1 VAVLS
6 NSHASTGNGDNARHF
21 SAARATP
28 IPSAVPSPES
38 LLALVGLAGILF
50 ISTNID
56 DVVLLVAFLANPKFR
71 TREVVAGQIAGI
83 GLLYAAS
90 VAASRVSLA
99 VAPEHVAWLGLVPI
113 ALGVKELAGQLRDDG
128 NEDERDAATKAA
140 SGAPDGTLA
149 RALAVAAVTIAN
161 GGDNLGV
168 YIPVFA
174 VRSMADVVAIG
185 VVFVVM
191 TAALCAAGH
200 WLVNHSAFS
209 TGLRRYAGRSVP
221 FVLIAIGVWILI
233 EPRLG

>member
-1 VAVLS
+1 VFS
-6 NSHASTGNGDNARHF
+6 NSHASIGPGHNARHF
-21 SAARATP
+21 PQATP
-28 IPSAVPSPES
+28 SSTTSAVPSPES
-38 LLALVGLAGILF
+38 LLALVGLAGVLF

-56 DVVLLVAFLANPKFR
+56 DVALIVAFLANPKFR
-71 TREVVAGQIAGI
+71 TREVVAGQLAGI

-99 VAPEHVAWLGLVPI
+99 LAPEHVAWLGLVPI
-113 ALGVKELAGQLRDDG
+113 AIGLKELAEAFRGGDD
-128 NEDERDAATKAA
+128 EERDATKVTARGE
-140 SGAPDGTLA
+140 SVGAFA
-149 RALAVAAVTIAN
+149 RAVVVTAVTIAN

-174 VRSMADVVAIG
+174 VRGMEDVAAIG

-191 TAALCAAGH
+191 TIALCAAGH

>member
-1 VAVLS
+1 MAIM
-6 NSHASTGNGDNARHF
+6 
-21 SAARATP
+21 RATFPRPKPLP
-28 IPSAVPSPES
+28 IPSAVSSPET

-83 GLLYAAS
+83 GLLYVAS

-113 ALGVKELAGQLRDDG
+113 ALGVKELVEQLRDGDD
-128 NEDERDAATKAA
+128 DEQDAIRKAATGSPA
-140 SGAPDGTLA
+140 GALA
-149 RALAVAAVTIAN
+149 RALAVAGVTIAN

-174 VRSMADVVAIG
+174 VRNMADVAAIG
-185 VVFVVM
+185 VVFAVM
-191 TAALCAAGH
+191 TIALCAAGH

-233 EPRLG
+233 EPRLGQERSE

>member
-1 VAVLS
+1 M
-6 NSHASTGNGDNARHF
+6 
-21 SAARATP
+21 RATFP
-28 IPSAVPSPES
+28 SPRHRALPSAVPSPES

-56 DVVLLVAFLANPKFR
+56 EVVLLVAFLSNPRFR
-71 TREVVAGQIAGI
+71 TREVVAGLLAGI

-113 ALGVKELAGQLRDDG
+113 AIGLKELVEVFRGGDD
-128 NEDERDAATKAA
+128 EEQEQDAAKATEIGK
-140 SGAPDGTLA
+140 SGGALA
-149 RALAVAAVTIAN
+149 RAVAVTAVTIAN

-174 VRSMADVVAIG
+174 LRSMADVAAIG
-185 VVFVVM
+185 VVFVVL
-191 TAALCAAGH
+191 TTALCAAGH